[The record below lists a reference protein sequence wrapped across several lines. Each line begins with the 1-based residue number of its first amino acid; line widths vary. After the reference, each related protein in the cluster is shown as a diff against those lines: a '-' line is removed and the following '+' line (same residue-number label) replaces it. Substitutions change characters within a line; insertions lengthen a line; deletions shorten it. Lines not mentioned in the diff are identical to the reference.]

1 MLKVKDSA
9 AQFSLPDQD
18 GNLTN
23 LSDFK
28 GQWVV
33 LYFYPKALTPGCT
46 TETCNFQESLPQF
59 EGVDAVILGMSKDP
73 VKQQKKFAEKYNVK
87 FKLLSDEKSDTCE
100 KYGVWQKKSMYGKE
114 YMGIARTTFIINP
127 EGKIAKIYEKVKVAD
142 HHSEVL
148 EDINSLM
155 K

>member
-73 VKQQKKFAEKYNVK
+73 VKQQ
-87 FKLLSDEKSDTCE
+87 
-100 KYGVWQKKSMYGKE
+100 
-114 YMGIARTTFIINP
+114 
-127 EGKIAKIYEKVKVAD
+127 
-142 HHSEVL
+142 
-148 EDINSLM
+148 
-155 K
+155 